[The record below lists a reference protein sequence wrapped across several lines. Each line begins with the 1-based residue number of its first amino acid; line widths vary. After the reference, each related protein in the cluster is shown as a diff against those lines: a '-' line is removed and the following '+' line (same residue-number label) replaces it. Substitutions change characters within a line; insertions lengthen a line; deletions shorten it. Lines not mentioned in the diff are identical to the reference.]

1 MLLNAQK
8 QPGTPLHV
16 QPAAASPSPTSPLS
30 NFMFNTIGQEPALL
44 KRMSSVEES
53 LQYPPSPSSTT
64 SDHPIPDAAS
74 LSRPTLYEL
83 LVGKNAG
90 GSLPVAAEATTD
102 SSSNF
107 LPTAT
112 ETITRVN
119 PLDESGF
126 VSNFAAKNGLGA
138 GPSASSS
145 YPSGRSIYPS
155 SSSIAGGNAPAP
167 YAASS
172 SRHSSI
178 GASVTRA
185 DSVLSY
191 IESPVSLD
199 TSHAAVSARPES
211 NGDRPR
217 VPSQPHSSAT
227 PSASPS
233 DLVLI
238 ISQVAIERA
247 DWNELKAMTERF
259 QEEHAEYMR
268 RNEEAVLAL
277 QREKE
282 QLTKVLATVT
292 SAFAKLDP
300 LRVKQEK
307 RFDAEQQKAERAFAH
322 RLSEEKR
329 REEAAE
335 LDRREVEAAESRKLA
350 AERARQ
356 LELEEAARLAREEED
371 KRRAAVVENRR
382 KAAEEANR
390 KADAE
395 EERLQAA
402 AAAAAKRA
410 EDDRRSAQE
419 AAKRAQVEEAERRQL
434 LDEQRK
440 TDKLKQELA
449 IAKAKEES
457 LAASEKAAKDAADAR
472 RLAEYEAQKAAVQ
485 EMKRKATEANA
496 FAAQE
501 EKKARLAKEE
511 LQARLEKERK
521 EAQSRTLDVPA
532 PNALNESPA
541 AQPTTRGSTSTVPA
555 IHQPFS
561 SGVRVPSGLPS
572 IPTPPPSIS
581 PETPENAREN
591 APLIFQPMPPQKPT
605 GSSGS
610 IQAVPGVD
618 KAKAQRSKSQAQKNR
633 SAHASD
639 IQKAPIQAALSQIKP
654 EPQTPR
660 CVSDISVKPENF
672 TPILPKTLKMADKP
686 GWSNGQTDDAE
697 PLMIKREESVELPMS
712 QSSAFP
718 VPSQRSTIG
727 GDDARV
733 PAQGQSVPPPPAT
746 RKGRKQAA
754 LQSAVVPR
762 PGSNIALAASPSYEQ
777 ADASRI
783 GPSDG
788 PQLLQRVPRDQA
800 ESHTTHIDPM
810 TNVGPWTS
818 APRTPEEDELR
829 DYARTP
835 PIDDLPGRPA
845 YDHYS
850 PTPPPYA
857 APARREYDYYSPTPN
872 RPMRSREK
880 SPAPGRKRVRDYDPA
895 LGSNEE
901 PLVRRARF
909 SPPRDYPEYGGTTPP
924 RGRSPIPPYQRTYNV
939 RTPSPDVDQYRNDPY
954 RRGYAEPIPQVHSH
968 YQDRRTAHAYPN
980 AYDRHQESFPPVD
993 YPDDRRRVVSGPPA
1007 TTEAAR
1013 HPVHRNREQATQ
1025 NTPGTQRTA
1034 DDGQQSTLLWRI
1046 SDAPQ
1051 SRGGAPARGN
1061 RNANASRGTTQRG
1074 RGAASSGRAR
1084 GGNASSRG
1092 GSRQQRS
1099 LVDRLG
1105 NGLDL
1110 GARLS

>member
-1 MLLNAQK
+1 MQEDHF
-8 QPGTPLHV
+8 PL
-16 QPAAASPSPTSPLS
+16 Q
-30 NFMFNTIGQEPALL
+30 L
-44 KRMSSVEES
+44 KR
-53 LQYPPSPSSTT
+53 P
-64 SDHPIPDAAS
+64 PIP
-74 LSRPTLYEL
+74 
-83 LVGKNAG
+83 
-90 GSLPVAAEATTD
+90 
-102 SSSNF
+102 SSNF
-107 LPTAT
+107 SPTAT

-371 KRRAAVVENRR
+371 KRRAADVENRR

-496 FAAQE
+496 
-501 EKKARLAKEE
+501 
-511 LQARLEKERK
+511 
-521 EAQSRTLDVPA
+521 
-532 PNALNESPA
+532 
-541 AQPTTRGSTSTVPA
+541 
-555 IHQPFS
+555 
-561 SGVRVPSGLPS
+561 
-572 IPTPPPSIS
+572 
-581 PETPENAREN
+581 
-591 APLIFQPMPPQKPT
+591 
-605 GSSGS
+605 
-610 IQAVPGVD
+610 
-618 KAKAQRSKSQAQKNR
+618 
-633 SAHASD
+633 
-639 IQKAPIQAALSQIKP
+639 
-654 EPQTPR
+654 
-660 CVSDISVKPENF
+660 
-672 TPILPKTLKMADKP
+672 
-686 GWSNGQTDDAE
+686 
-697 PLMIKREESVELPMS
+697 
-712 QSSAFP
+712 
-718 VPSQRSTIG
+718 
-727 GDDARV
+727 
-733 PAQGQSVPPPPAT
+733 
-746 RKGRKQAA
+746 
-754 LQSAVVPR
+754 
-762 PGSNIALAASPSYEQ
+762 
-777 ADASRI
+777 
-783 GPSDG
+783 
-788 PQLLQRVPRDQA
+788 DQA

-954 RRGYAEPIPQVHSH
+954 RRGYAEPIPQIIPTIAAALYPAHRRLPKPHVILSTGIANKRPRIPQVPSVPQMMGSSQRCCGESATPPNRAVVHPLGVTEMPTLAGV
-968 YQDRRTAHAYPN
+968 RRNVVVVLHPREGREVAMRLPG
-980 AYDRHQESFPPVD
+980 VD
-993 YPDDRRRVVSGPPA
+993 PGNSG
-1007 TTEAAR
+1007 
-1013 HPVHRNREQATQ
+1013 
-1025 NTPGTQRTA
+1025 
-1034 DDGQQSTLLWRI
+1034 L
-1046 SDAPQ
+1046 
-1051 SRGGAPARGN
+1051 
-1061 RNANASRGTTQRG
+1061 
-1074 RGAASSGRAR
+1074 
-1084 GGNASSRG
+1084 
-1092 GSRQQRS
+1092 
-1099 LVDRLG
+1099 
-1105 NGLDL
+1105 
-1110 GARLS
+1110 